1 MLDAIKKNGKGILL
15 MFVSATALCIGQLI
29 WKKMD
34 GIQILPLLLGFV
46 IYGVGALV
54 MIMAFKYGEL
64 SVLQPMNS
72 MSYVIST
79 ILAYFVLNEKISRMR
94 LVGIIIIIIG
104 VVELASA
111 GAASS
116 KDKTSSD
123 ENKDGGRAS

>member
-1 MLDAIKKNGKGILL
+1 MLNSIKKNGKGILL
-15 MFVSATALCIGQLI
+15 MVVSATALCVGQLI

-34 GIQILPLLLGFV
+34 GIEILPLLLGFL

-79 ILAYFVLNEKISRMR
+79 FLAYFVLNEKITPTR
-94 LVGIIIIIIG
+94 LVGIIIIVIG
-104 VVELASA
+104 VFILASA
-111 GAASS
+111 GGSS
-116 KDKTSSD
+116 NEK
-123 ENKDGGRAS
+123 KDGGQ

>member
-1 MLDAIKKNGKGILL
+1 

-34 GIQILPLLLGFV
+34 GIQILPLFLGFV

-104 VVELASA
+104 VVVLASA

>member
-94 LVGIIIIIIG
+94 LAGIIIIIIG
-104 VVELASA
+104 VVVLASA